1 MYKNANRILLKD
13 VCLKES
19 LRHSIAL
26 SRIEQNLKQVKSM
39 IHVIAPEPF
48 DDVLLFNARNSEDG
62 ESCAVLSCGALYC
75 NVQCCGVLHCTV
87 RTMRVIV
94 ISCYVS
100 HTLSLVLLVSSHF
113 ITSHLI

>member
-62 ESCAVLSCGALYC
+62 ESCTALYC
-75 NVQCCGVLHCTV
+75 NVLWCTV
-87 RTMRVIV
+87 LWYTALY
-94 ISCYVS
+94 C
-100 HTLSLVLLVSSHF
+100 TVLYCTVLCAS
-113 ITSHLI
+113 

>member
-13 VCLKES
+13 VCLKET

-48 DDVLLFNARNSEDG
+48 DDMLLFNARNSEDG
-62 ESCAVLSCGALYC
+62 EICYVLCYDVLCS
-75 NVQCCGVLHCTV
+75 NVMYCTV
-87 RTMRVIV
+87 M
-94 ISCYVS
+94 
-100 HTLSLVLLVSSHF
+100 
-113 ITSHLI
+113 

>member
-62 ESCAVLSCGALYC
+62 ESCTVLS
-75 NVQCCGVLHCTV
+75 CGVLHCGVLCCAVLCCAVLYCTV
-87 RTMRVIV
+87 VYCSVLYCTMHVIV
-94 ISCYVS
+94 ISCYAS
-100 HTLSLVLLVSSHF
+100 PTLSLV
-113 ITSHLI
+113 